1 MRKSTWI
8 VATVSVAVVLL
19 LTGLSM
25 SAPTNESLRV
35 QIRLSTD
42 AATGIAALG
51 LQVPATGRVFLLLS
65 RDASTEPRL
74 QLGVTGV
81 PLWGM
86 DVRGFGDGDSITLD
100 TTGAQSSGATSD
112 GGVIG
117 YPLASFDAIPPGE
130 YVVQPFLSV
139 YTQFERADGNVVEMH
154 QNSGAGQQAFR
165 APGNAYG
172 TPTRMRIDPAAGGNI
187 ELVID
192 QVIPPIEP
200 LRVGE
205 TLQQGNPRDSERV
218 KFVKMR
224 SEVLSEF
231 WGQDMYIGA
240 NVLLPY
246 GYDPSSDI
254 RYPTLYL
261 QGHFPG
267 RAAPLG
273 YGEAAPRA
281 RSTGFTEL
289 WDSADAPRMFAVTLR
304 DANPYYDT
312 SYSVD
317 SANVGPYGTAI
328 TEELM
333 PYLER
338 QFRMIPETW
347 ARVTAGGST
356 GGWEALAAQI
366 FYPEVFGGTWGWCPD
381 PVDFNYYQIVG
392 IYEDDNAYTMG
403 NEWHR
408 IERPNARRPDGNIT
422 STVRM
427 ENTMELARGP
437 NSRSGGQWAIWE
449 AVFGPVGED
458 GYPAPIWDP
467 VSGVIDREVAEYWRE
482 NFDLHRYLR
491 EEWQEIGA
499 SLRGKLHVATGDM
512 DTYYLEEAVFLLQ
525 DFLDR
530 VDNPPADASFEYGWR
545 KPHCWIGYSPS
556 GSGDDL
562 TNSEFV
568 QVVAEYLDE
577 RASGDADRAWL
588 EER

>member
-1 MRKSTWI
+1 
-8 VATVSVAVVLL
+8 
-19 LTGLSM
+19 M
-25 SAPTNESLRV
+25 SAPPDDPPRV
-35 QIRLSTD
+35 RIRLASD
-42 AATGIAALG
+42 AALAIGALG
-51 LQVPATGRVFLLLS
+51 LEVPATGRVFLILS

-74 QLGVTGV
+74 QVGVTGV

-86 DVRGFGDGDSITLD
+86 DVQNFGAENSVTLD
-100 TTGAQSSGATSD
+100 TGGAAAPGVAST

-117 YPLASFDAIPPGE
+117 YPLAGFDAIPPGE

-139 YTQFERADGNVVEMH
+139 YTRFQRADGHAVEMH
-154 QNSGAGQQAFR
+154 LNSGAGQQAFR

-172 TPTRMRIDPAAGGNI
+172 DPTRVRIDPAAGETI

-192 QVIPPIEP
+192 RVIPPIEP
-200 LRVGE
+200 LRDGE
-205 TLQQGNPRDSERV
+205 VLQQGNPRDRERLQ
-218 KFVKMR
+218 FVKMR
-224 SEVLSEF
+224 SAVLSEF
-231 WGQDMYIGA
+231 WGRDMYIGA
-240 NVLLPY
+240 NVLLPK
-246 GYDPSSDI
+246 GYDPSSET

-267 RAAPLG
+267 RAAPFG
-273 YGEAAPRA
+273 YGDGAPRA
-281 RSTGFTEL
+281 RASGFTEF
-289 WDSADAPRMFAVTLR
+289 WDSDAAPRMFAVTLR

-392 IYEDDNAYTMG
+392 IYEDDNAYTTG

-449 AVFGPVGED
+449 AVFGPVGD
-458 GYPAPIWDP
+458 NGYPAPIWDP
-467 VSGVIDREVAEYWRE
+467 VTGVIDREVAEYWRE

-491 EEWQEIGA
+491 DQWSNVGA

-525 DFLDR
+525 DYLDR
-530 VDNPPADASFEYGWR
+530 VEDPPADASFEYGWR
-545 KPHCWIGYSPS
+545 KPHCWIGYSPT

-568 QVVAEYLDE
+568 QIVASYLDGH
-577 RASGDADRAWL
+577 APSDADRSWL
-588 EER
+588 GER

>member
-1 MRKSTWI
+1 M
-8 VATVSVAVVLL
+8 VSVAVVLARS
-19 LTGLSM
+19 GLSL
-25 SAPTNESLRV
+25 SVSPNDTLRV
-35 QIRLSTD
+35 HIRLSTE
-42 AATGIAALG
+42 AALGIAALG
-51 LQVPATGRVFLLLS
+51 LDVPVTGRVFLVLS
-65 RDASTEPRL
+65 RDVNTEPRL

-86 DVRGFGDGDSITLD
+86 DVRGFGDNDSVTLD
-100 TTGAQSSGATSD
+100 TSGARGSGTMSD

-130 YVVQPFLSV
+130 YIVQPFLSV
-139 YTQFERADGNVVEMH
+139 YTRFERHDGHVVEMH
-154 QNSGAGQQAFR
+154 LNSGAGQQAFR

-172 TPTRMRIDPAAGGNI
+172 TPTRMRIDPATGGSI

-200 LRVGE
+200 LRDGE
-205 TLQQGNPRDSERV
+205 VLQQGNPRDSERV
-218 KFVKMR
+218 KFVKLR
-224 SEVLSEF
+224 SEVLSKF
-231 WGQDMYIGA
+231 WGRDMYIGA

-246 GYDPSSDI
+246 GYDPSSDTH
-254 RYPTLYL
+254 YPTLYV

-273 YGEAAPRA
+273 YGDEAPRA
-281 RSTGFTEL
+281 RAAGFTER
-289 WDSADAPRMFAVTLR
+289 WDSDESPRMFAVTLR

-338 QFRMIPETW
+338 RFRMIPKTW

-392 IYEDDNAYTMG
+392 IYEDDNAYTTG

-449 AVFGPVGED
+449 AVFGPVGDD

-467 VSGVIDREVAEYWRE
+467 VSGVIHLEVAEYWRE

-491 EEWQEIGA
+491 EQWPEIGP

-530 VDNPPADASFEYGWR
+530 VDNPPAEASFEYGWR

-568 QVVAEYLDE
+568 QVVAEYLADG
-577 RASGDADRAWL
+577 APSDADRAWL

>member
-1 MRKSTWI
+1 M
-8 VATVSVAVVLL
+8 VSGTVVLA
-19 LTGLSM
+19 LTGLSI
-25 SAPTNESLRV
+25 STPTNESLQV
-35 QIRLSTD
+35 QIQLSTK

-51 LQVPATGRVFLLLS
+51 LKVPVTGRVFFILS

-74 QLGVTGV
+74 QVSVTGV

-86 DVRGFGDGDSITLD
+86 DVRGFGDSNSVTLD
-100 TTGAQSSGATSD
+100 TAGAQASGTTSD

-117 YPLASFDAIPPGE
+117 YPLANFNAIPPGE
-130 YVVQPFLSV
+130 YIVQPFLNV
-139 YTQFERADGNVVEMH
+139 YTRFERADGHIVEMH
-154 QNSGAGQQAFR
+154 LNSGAGQQAFR
-165 APGNAYG
+165 APGNAHG
-172 TPTRMRIDPAAGGNI
+172 KPTRIRINPAAGGKI

-192 QVIPPIEP
+192 QVIPPAEP
-200 LRVGE
+200 LREGE
-205 TLQQGNPRDSERV
+205 VLQQGNPRDSERV
-218 KFVKMR
+218 KFVKIR
-224 SEVLSEF
+224 SEVLSKF

-246 GYDPSSDI
+246 GYDPSLDTH
-254 RYPTLYL
+254 YPTLYL

-267 RAAPLG
+267 RDAPLG
-273 YGEAAPRA
+273 YGDLAPRA
-281 RSTGFTEL
+281 RSAGFTEL
-289 WDSADAPRMFAVTLR
+289 WDSDDAPRMFVVTFR

-312 SYSVD
+312 AYSVD

-328 TEELM
+328 TDELM
-333 PYLER
+333 PHLER

-347 ARVTAGGST
+347 ARITAGGST

-366 FYPEVFGGTWGWCPD
+366 FYPEVFGGAWGWCPD

-392 IYEDDNAYTMG
+392 IYEDDNAYTTG
-403 NEWHR
+403 NEWHK

-427 ENTMELARGP
+427 ENSMELARGP

-449 AVFGPVGED
+449 AVFGPVGDD

-467 VSGVIDREVAEYWRE
+467 VTGEIHREVAEHWRK

-491 EEWQEIGA
+491 DQWPEIGK

-556 GSGDDL
+556 GSGNDL

-568 QVVAEYLDE
+568 QVVAQYLDE
-577 RASGDADRAWL
+577 RAPSGADRAWL
-588 EER
+588 GER